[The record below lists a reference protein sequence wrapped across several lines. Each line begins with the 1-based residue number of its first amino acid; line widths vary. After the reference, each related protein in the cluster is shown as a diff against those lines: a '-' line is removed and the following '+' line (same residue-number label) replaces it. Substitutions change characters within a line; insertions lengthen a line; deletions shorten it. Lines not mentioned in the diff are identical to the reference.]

1 MVITL
6 FTMGRGGAYGPRR
19 DEMLH
24 NSKLARAFVTF
35 VTFVFSTLIWFRT
48 FLEKVVAFPV
58 LVANGCCFVGPRYL
72 ETKTKNDERYV
83 KLNFVLYACNLAK
96 NGRF

>member
-1 MVITL
+1 
-6 FTMGRGGAYGPRR
+6 
-19 DEMLH
+19 MLH

-83 KLNFVLYACNLAK
+83 KLNFVLYACKGPGNIYGNTGPGNLQ
-96 NGRF
+96 RDHRLF